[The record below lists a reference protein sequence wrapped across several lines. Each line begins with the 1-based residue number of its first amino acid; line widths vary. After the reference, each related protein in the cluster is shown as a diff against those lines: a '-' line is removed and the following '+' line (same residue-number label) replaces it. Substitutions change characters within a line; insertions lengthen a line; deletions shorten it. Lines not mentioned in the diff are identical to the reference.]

1 MSLGAKDEIFSGKA
15 WDDLANLNGRF
26 ADKVKAEFP
35 NLGTFC
41 LSVVDE
47 ADATALVQC
56 VMTGILKQEEIH
68 KLASGVWAWCL
79 RYRSLQGH
87 LIKSI
92 RAAVEGGPYVKALP
106 RPDAAETFQGLVNNN
121 PLLGLSVL
129 ERQLKQNKQLRTTVN
144 KQAKEE
150 AMKQKWVLRLA
161 AYLVAAGLPSIS
173 RIQAM
178 DDSAAAWV
186 RAFGSRRGST
196 LKNRALAWEP
206 FFRWLE
212 QAEGRTWPSGA
223 NSVLQYLQ
231 ERFNGGTLRKTTPSA
246 FLASL
251 YLLEQVGQ
259 VATEHRLSTDALVDA
274 AVKSWSSELEAGA
287 KPVRKAPQFTVA
299 ILLALEMTL
308 ARATV
313 ESGLR
318 YACFMVLIMIWS
330 ALRCDDLQ
338 NIDSASVTLSQLGLK
353 FNILRAKTSG
363 PGKKQGTLQGFVLRG
378 VSLSGYDWL
387 AAGTALLQSD
397 EFKFPRDFLCVHLDD
412 TWQVASRDFL
422 EPEGVA
428 ALVRAVLRSLHSPKR
443 VDDKWGLSKT
453 VHLVPENLVTFWSGH
468 SPRHVLPSLAAA
480 VGVPEERINFLGR
493 WAAARSASS
502 TYVLTSRQ
510 VVHQI
515 QAQICRALLE
525 GEPAPGLVEEELFQQ
540 MQQHVASKGGD
551 GSQAAYGHQVLSWST
566 QSSSWSLRS
575 KFPAIS
581 VDPTIL
587 KQALDAPPSLEAPG
601 GEMPDGEVADEAPYF
616 VTVSRSGFRRLH
628 VSKACAVRQ
637 ERCLEWIPVRIVTAD
652 CADAICKL
660 CKPKMNT
667 TSAESSPSASDSE
680 EGGAA

>member
-1 MSLGAKDEIFSGKA
+1 MYSFALAVHVGHVHSCAYVCSCVRVQDIFK
-15 WDDLANLNGRF
+15 
-26 ADKVKAEFP
+26 
-35 NLGTFC
+35 
-41 LSVVDE
+41 
-47 ADATALVQC
+47 
-56 VMTGILKQEEIH
+56 
-68 KLASGVWAWCL
+68 
-79 RYRSLQGH
+79 
-87 LIKSI
+87 
-92 RAAVEGGPYVKALP
+92 
-106 RPDAAETFQGLVNNN
+106 
-121 PLLGLSVL
+121 
-129 ERQLKQNKQLRTTVN
+129 
-144 KQAKEE
+144 AKEE

-161 AYLVAAGLPSIS
+161 AYLVAAGLPSVS

-178 DDSAAAWV
+178 DDPAAAWM

-212 QAEGRTWPSGA
+212 QAEGRAWPSGA

-231 ERFNGGTLRKTTPSA
+231 ERFDGGTLHKTTPSA

-308 ARATV
+308 ARTTV

-353 FNILRAKTSG
+353 FNILRTKTSG

-397 EFKFPRDFLCVHLDD
+397 EFKSPRDFLCVHLDD
-412 TWQVASRDFL
+412 AWQVASRDFL
-422 EPEGVA
+422 EP
-428 ALVRAVLRSLHSPKR
+428 R
-443 VDDKWGLSKT
+443 VDDKWGLFKT

-493 WAAARSASS
+493 YAAARSASS

-551 GSQAAYGHQVLSWST
+551 GSQAASGHQVLSWST
-566 QSSSWSLRS
+566 QSSSWSL
-575 KFPAIS
+575 
-581 VDPTIL
+581 L
-587 KQALDAPPSLEAPG
+587 
-601 GEMPDGEVADEAPYF
+601 
-616 VTVSRSGFRRLH
+616 TV
-628 VSKACAVRQ
+628 
-637 ERCLEWIPVRIVTAD
+637 
-652 CADAICKL
+652 
-660 CKPKMNT
+660 
-667 TSAESSPSASDSE
+667 
-680 EGGAA
+680 